1 MEVFQMENKN
11 SSLKTLLIVVG
22 AIVCVGT
29 AVALL
34 YTFFKK
40 HFKVTFACDGCEDC
54 DCECCDC
61 FDEDFAEC
69 ADCVEPVCCEEECT
83 CEDCADAE

>member
-1 MEVFQMENKN
+1 MENNKN
-11 SSLKTLLIVVG
+11 STLKTLFIVIG

-40 HFKVTFACDGCEDC
+40 HFKVTFACDGCDDC
-54 DCECCDC
+54 DCECCDG
-61 FDEDFAEC
+61 FDDEIENYEPICCCCDEED
-69 ADCVEPVCCEEECT
+69 DC
-83 CEDCADAE
+83 DCGDADAVVE

>member
-1 MEVFQMENKN
+1 MENKN
-11 SSLKTLLIVVG
+11 STLKTLLIVVG

-40 HFKVTFACDGCEDC
+40 HFKVTFACDGCDDC
-54 DCECCDC
+54 DCDCCEG
-61 FDEDFAEC
+61 FDDDFT
-69 ADCVEPVCCEEECT
+69 DYVEPVCCCCDEEDGCT
-83 CEDCADAE
+83 CGEDDAVEA